1 MTIRGARE
9 QEDGGTQGVRVPDV
23 RVRGSR
29 ARGIRV
35 LAATGAL
42 AGLLTGCGIRA
53 TQVPTDFGPAPSMV
67 PCELSVT
74 DIAIQTTPSGMPV
87 EVFLLCSG
95 ALVRV
100 NRSVQVAEGT
110 QEAQRRV
117 VVAQGLLDALAD
129 DPSHVEDEAG
139 YSTAVPAGLTVTGPA
154 PGDPEDA
161 LRLSTAPDS
170 LPRFALAQ
178 LVCTFADS
186 AAAGDNGSVVLGS
199 TSAESLRRYE
209 CAPETQTSPG
219 AGNPPSTEVNGS

>member
-1 MTIRGARE
+1 MTRRDAH
-9 QEDGGTQGVRVPDV
+9 
-23 RVRGSR
+23 VRGSR
-29 ARGIRV
+29 ARGVRV

-42 AGLLTGCGIRA
+42 AGLLAGCGIRA

-74 DIAIQTTPSGMPV
+74 DIATQATSSGMPV

-100 NRSVQVAEGT
+100 NRSVEVAEGT
-110 QEAQRRV
+110 EEAQRRV
-117 VVAQGLLDALAD
+117 AVAQGLLDALASA
-129 DPSHVEDEAG
+129 PSDVENEAG
-139 YSTAVPAGLTVTGPA
+139 YSTAVPAGLTVTGPT

-161 LRLSTAPDS
+161 LRLSTAPDA
-170 LPRFALAQ
+170 LPKYALAQ
-178 LVCTFADS
+178 IVCTFADS

-209 CAPETQTSPG
+209 CTQETQSAPG
-219 AGNPPSTEVNGS
+219 EGNPPSEEINGS